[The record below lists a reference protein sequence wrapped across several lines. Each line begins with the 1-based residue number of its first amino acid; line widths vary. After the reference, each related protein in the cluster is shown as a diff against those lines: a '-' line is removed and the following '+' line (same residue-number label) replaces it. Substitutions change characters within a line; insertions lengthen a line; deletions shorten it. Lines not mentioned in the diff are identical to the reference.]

1 MKSLKE
7 DPILTSEGRMR
18 LKIGK
23 ISSSKLL
30 GKINTT
36 WQIILALVVYFV
48 LYTVILSS
56 GLFVSKLNLE
66 LGDPS
71 PILVTAPYE
80 KNIED
85 LKKYYEDQEAA
96 ANAVEPVYI
105 PDEEYLTSIA
115 RDLSTAFIALE
126 EAVNSD
132 ENLTEKIRTL
142 RLTSPFN
149 VLSYEVLEGL
159 INSSQEILEESEQ
172 RATEIIK
179 GNAAGNESGARNAE
193 EVPVLQHKIKNQIN
207 EESFP
212 AEFKQFLNAFVETK
226 IIQPTLIEDEE
237 ATENLRQSARA
248 AVRMEVQ
255 RYKAQQKIV
264 GPGEI
269 VDEKIMQVLL
279 AYGLVETKSPWEA
292 VAGIAL
298 LVFACMGTLVFY
310 VYQFR
315 RNVKHIVK
323 KFVLI
328 GLMILLVLA
337 MGKGVISLNLGNAEY
352 NALTGILI
360 PVAWATMTIAILV
373 DVQIAYLIS
382 ALLAIMVG
390 ILADPTFSSTTG
402 LQIAFISMFGGFVG
416 VHSVSLLSQRTDLAR
431 AGLYVAA
438 FNVLTISGI
447 ALISGMRIATWLV
460 GVGLGIFNGV
470 FSSVL
475 AVGTL
480 HWFETGFGITSAVRL
495 LELSNPNRPLLK
507 RLLMEA
513 PGTYHHS
520 ILVGNLAEAAAEE
533 VQANA
538 ILVRVGALYHDI
550 GKLKRPYFFI
560 ENQFGQD
567 NPHDKIAPTLSA
579 LIITSHIK
587 DGLEMAKEE
596 KLPQVIQDIIAQHH
610 GDSVV
615 SFFYHKAKEDNAD
628 VPEEAFH
635 YEGPKPQTK
644 EAALVLLADSVEAA
658 VRAMKNLTPGRIEG
672 LVRKIIKDKLN
683 DDQLSQSDLTFQ
695 DLDKIATAFVR
706 VLSGIYHTRVEYPD
720 MSPKQ
725 LPEPANSAH
734 LKEEGEAND
743 AAESSTESKVPEG
756 GDLPEGSN
764 LPEDEALAEENV
776 SLDPI
781 DSSKEASKSKE

>member
-1 MKSLKE
+1 MNIRRLGSLK
-7 DPILTSEGRMR
+7 LFSN
-18 LKIGK
+18 
-23 ISSSKLL
+23 IS
-30 GKINTT
+30 TT
-36 WQIILALVVYFV
+36 WRYIIALVVCFV
-48 LYTVILSS
+48 LFIGILSS

-71 PILVTAPYE
+71 PQLVTAPYE

-85 LKKYYEDQEAA
+85 LKKYYQDQEEA
-96 ANAVEPVYI
+96 ANAVKPVYKH
-105 PDEEYLTSIA
+105 DEEYLTSIA

-126 EAVNSD
+126 EAITSNED
-132 ENLTEKIRTL
+132 EASILKTL
-142 RLTSPFN
+142 RQTAPFN
-149 VLSYEVLEGL
+149 ILSQEVLQGL
-159 INSSQEILEESEQ
+159 LNSSSELLDEKEQ
-172 RATEIIK
+172 RATEIIF
-179 GNAAGNESGARNAE
+179 GNARNDETGARNPE
-193 EVPVLQHKIKNQIN
+193 DVPTLRQHIKRDID
-207 EESFP
+207 EAPFP
-212 AEFKQFLNAFVETK
+212 NEFKLFLKEFVDVK
-226 IIQPTLIEDEE
+226 ITQPTLEEDSE
-237 ATENLRQSARA
+237 ATESLRQNARA
-248 AVRMEVQ
+248 SVRLEVH

-269 VDEKIMQVLL
+269 VDEKIMQVLA
-279 AYGLVETKSPWEA
+279 AYGLVENRSPWRS

-298 LVFACMGTLVFY
+298 IVLAGMATMIFY
-310 VYQFR
+310 AYQYR
-315 RNVKHIVK
+315 KNVSDMTK
-323 KFVLI
+323 KLVLI
-328 GLMILLVLA
+328 GLMMFLVLA
-337 MGKGVISLNLGNAEY
+337 MGKGVISLNLGDAEY
-352 NALTGILI
+352 NAMTGILI

-373 DVQIAYLIS
+373 DVEIAYLS
-382 ALLAIMVG
+382 AALLSVFVG
-390 ILADPTFSSTTG
+390 LLADPTMSSATG
-402 LQIAFISMFGGFVG
+402 WQISLIALFGGFIG
-416 VHSVSLLSQRTDLAR
+416 VHSVSLLSQRSDLAR
-431 AGLYVAA
+431 AGLYIAA
-438 FNVLTISGI
+438 FNVITASCI
-447 ALISGMRIATWLV
+447 ALVSGTRISTWLV
-460 GVGLGIFNGV
+460 SIGLGIVNGV

-520 ILVGNLAEAAAEE
+520 VLVGNLAEAAAEE

-560 ENQFGQD
+560 ENQFAQD

-596 KLPQVIQDIIAQHH
+596 NLPQVLQDIIAQHH

-615 SFFYHKAKEDNAD
+615 SFFYHKAMEDNAN

-658 VRAMKNLTPGRIEG
+658 VRAMKQPTPGRVEG

-683 DDQLSQSDLTFQ
+683 DDQLSQCNLTFQ
-695 DLDKIATAFVR
+695 DLDKIATSFVR
-706 VLSGIYHTRVEYPD
+706 VLSGIFHSRVEYPD
-720 MSPKQ
+720 MQPRQ
-725 LPEPANSAH
+725 LPETDKIREVGDREDGELPAEKGH
-734 LKEEGEAND
+734 
-743 AAESSTESKVPEG
+743 AAE
-756 GDLPEGSN
+756 
-764 LPEDEALAEENV
+764 EAEKTDN
-776 SLDPI
+776 S
-781 DSSKEASKSKE
+781 